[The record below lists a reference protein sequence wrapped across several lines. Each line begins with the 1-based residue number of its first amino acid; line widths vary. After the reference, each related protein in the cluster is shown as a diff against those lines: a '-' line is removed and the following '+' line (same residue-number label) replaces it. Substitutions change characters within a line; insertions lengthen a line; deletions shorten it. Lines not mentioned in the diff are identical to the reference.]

1 MVKVLLATHGQL
13 AAGLVNSAKM
23 LIGDFE
29 NVDYIS
35 FHEEMGIDQLNDVFE
50 EKVFDISEEKQYLI
64 LCDIIGGSPFNVA
77 SKFSFENPNVAVFY
91 GINLPLLI
99 EAIMHSKDK
108 NLKEVVEELLKINKD
123 TIGLSAI

>member
-1 MVKVLLATHGQL
+1 MVKILLATHGQL

-29 NVDYIS
+29 NVEYIS

-77 SKFSFENPNVAVFY
+77 SKFSFENSNVAVFY

-108 NLKEVVEELLKINKD
+108 NLKDVVEELVKINKD

>member
-1 MVKVLLATHGQL
+1 MVKILLATHGQL

-29 NVDYIS
+29 NVEYIS

-50 EKVFDISEEKQYLI
+50 EKVFDISEENQYLI

-77 SKFSFENPNVAVFY
+77 SKFSFENQNVAVFY

-108 NLKEVVEELLKINKD
+108 NLKDVVEELVKINKD